1 MAVRSAKLPLP
12 QPRLSFTRN
21 MSKFHIQSSSAPG
34 VPMRTANPALNAKTF
49 ERFDTFSD
57 DTQMTLMGTVH
68 KVGLLLLI
76 LMVPAIWIWG
86 QAYNGGA
93 QSVGLWMMVGFI
105 GGLIVALITAFK
117 PTMAPITAP
126 IYAALEGLALG
137 AISALVEM
145 RFPGIVIQAV
155 ALTFGTLFCLLMAYR
170 SGMIRATENFKLG
183 VVAATGG
190 IFMIYM
196 VSWVLSF
203 FGTSVPFIHESGIIG
218 ILFSLGVVVIA
229 ALNLVLDFD
238 FIEQGAERG
247 APKFM
252 EWYAAFGLLV
262 TLVWLYIEILHLLM
276 KLQSRD

>member
-1 MAVRSAKLPLP
+1 
-12 QPRLSFTRN
+12 
-21 MSKFHIQSSSAPG
+21 
-34 VPMRTANPALNAKTF
+34 MRTANPALNTKTF
-49 ERFDTFSD
+49 ERFDSFAD
-57 DTQMTLMGTVH
+57 DTRMTLMGTVH
-68 KVGLLLLI
+68 KSGLLLLI
-76 LMVPAIWIWG
+76 LLVPAIWTWG
-86 QAYNGGA
+86 QVSIGGGWMTI
-93 QSVGLWMMVGFI
+93 GLI
-105 GGLIVALITAFK
+105 GGLVVALITVFK
-117 PTMAPITAP
+117 QTWAPITAP

-137 AISALVEM
+137 GISALVEL

-155 ALTFGTLFCLLMAYR
+155 TLTFGIFFCLLMAYR
-170 SGMIRATENFKLG
+170 SGMIQATENFKLG

-203 FGTSVPFIHESGIIG
+203 FGTSVPFIHESGTIG
-218 ILFSLGVVVIA
+218 ILFSLAVVVVA

-238 FIEQGAERG
+238 FIEQGAEHG
-247 APKFM
+247 APKYM